1 MQSSSETRSRI
12 LKALSA
18 ARSLPRP
25 ELPNDVLIVSSPD
38 AVAAAKVLYVGLL
51 SAGSRA
57 SLVGPTEASV
67 LIMPYREFPKVVIY
81 ALSHKDNRAVRAV
94 EEAAILG
101 SDVYFV
107 APPIHE
113 VLEARISRYE
123 NVRRVE
129 VPPEAPLM
137 TMIFASVIWSPK
149 PLGTRASRVQAELEA
164 LDGAVEWAEESYR
177 DLIAE
182 VSALQGF
189 SAFYTP
195 SVEPGARYLCQA
207 SGACHGALPLE
218 ELQRLSGDVAVM
230 METTAESHDYMDLEL
245 LAGSRGLRLIK
256 VLFNTDPLTAGVYS
270 ALFGALASGK
280 VI

>member
-67 LIMPYREFPKVVIY
+67 LIMPYREFPKVIIY
-81 ALSHKDNRAVRAV
+81 ALSQKDNRAVRAA

-129 VPPEAPLM
+129 VPPRP
-137 TMIFASVIWSPK
+137 P
-149 PLGTRASRVQAELEA
+149 
-164 LDGAVEWAEESYR
+164 
-177 DLIAE
+177 
-182 VSALQGF
+182 
-189 SAFYTP
+189 
-195 SVEPGARYLCQA
+195 
-207 SGACHGALPLE
+207 
-218 ELQRLSGDVAVM
+218 
-230 METTAESHDYMDLEL
+230 
-245 LAGSRGLRLIK
+245 
-256 VLFNTDPLTAGVYS
+256 
-270 ALFGALASGK
+270 
-280 VI
+280 

>member
-25 ELPNDVLIVSSPD
+25 ELPNDVLIVSSPE
-38 AVAAAKVLYVGLL
+38 AAAKVLYVGLL

-67 LIMPYREFPKVVIY
+67 LIMPYREFPKVIIY
-81 ALSHKDNRAVRAV
+81 ALSQKDNRAVRAA

-129 VPPEAPLM
+129 VPP
-137 TMIFASVIWSPK
+137 
-149 PLGTRASRVQAELEA
+149 
-164 LDGAVEWAEESYR
+164 
-177 DLIAE
+177 
-182 VSALQGF
+182 
-189 SAFYTP
+189 
-195 SVEPGARYLCQA
+195 
-207 SGACHGALPLE
+207 
-218 ELQRLSGDVAVM
+218 
-230 METTAESHDYMDLEL
+230 
-245 LAGSRGLRLIK
+245 
-256 VLFNTDPLTAGVYS
+256 
-270 ALFGALASGK
+270 
-280 VI
+280 